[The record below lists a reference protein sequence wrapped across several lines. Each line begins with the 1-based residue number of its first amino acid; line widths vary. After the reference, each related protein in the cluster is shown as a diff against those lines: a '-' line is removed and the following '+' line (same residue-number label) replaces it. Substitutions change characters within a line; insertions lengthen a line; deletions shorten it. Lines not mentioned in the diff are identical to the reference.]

1 MEQPPQMSSE
11 SESPLD
17 KSTET
22 LNDESPTTPKLE
34 GVTDWERAMGTVTE
48 LVSEFLASRV
58 YTTPSGRA
66 DVIFEALSVEGS
78 GRGVRSST
86 VL

>member
-1 MEQPPQMSSE
+1 MSLA

-22 LNDESPTTPKLE
+22 LNDESHTAPTVE
-34 GVTDWERAMGTVTE
+34 GATQSESAMGTVTK

-58 YTTPSGRA
+58 YTTPGGRA
-66 DVIFEALSVEGS
+66 DVVFEGLSVEGS
-78 GRGVRSST
+78 GRGVRSSI

>member
-1 MEQPPQMSSE
+1 MSSA
-11 SESPLD
+11 SESPLE

-22 LNDESPTTPKLE
+22 LNNESLTTPKLE
-34 GVTDWERAMGTVTE
+34 GATDWESAMGAVTK

-58 YTTPSGRA
+58 YTTPSGQA

-78 GRGVRSST
+78 GKGVRSST

>member
-1 MEQPPQMSSE
+1 MSSA

-22 LNDESPTTPKLE
+22 LHNESHTASTVE
-34 GVTDWERAMGTVTE
+34 DATSSESAMGTVTK
-48 LVSEFLASRV
+48 LVSDFLASRV
-58 YTTPSGRA
+58 STTPGVQA
-66 DVIFEALSVEGS
+66 DVVFEGLSVEGS
-78 GRGVRSST
+78 GRGVSSSI

>member
-1 MEQPPQMSSE
+1 MSSA
-11 SESPLD
+11 SESPLVT
-17 KSTET
+17 STDT
-22 LNDESPTTPKLE
+22 LNDESHTTSNLE
-34 GVTDWERAMGTVTE
+34 GATDWESAMGTVTK

-66 DVIFEALSVEGS
+66 DVVFEGLSVEGS